1 MITGD
6 QLEIAQEMGRR
17 LGIGDTMYV
26 YDNVTKRL
34 ANEDLIKKET
44 ELNKVVLCADGFAN
58 VFPEH
63 KYEIVRRLQ
72 DLDHMVAMTG
82 KF

>member
-17 LGIGDTMYV
+17 LGIGDSMYV
-26 YDNVTKRL
+26 YDNVMKSLT
-34 ANEDLIKKET
+34 NQDLMKKEI
-44 ELNKVVLCADGFAN
+44 ELNKIVLDADGFAN

>member
-17 LGIGDTMYV
+17 LGIGDAMYV
-26 YDNVTKRL
+26 YDNVLKSI
-34 ANEDLIKKET
+34 ANQDAMKKET
-44 ELNKVVLCADGFAN
+44 ELNAIVLCADGFAN

>member
-17 LGIGDTMYV
+17 LGIGDSMYV
-26 YDNVTKRL
+26 YDNVMKSLT
-34 ANEDLIKKET
+34 NQDLMKKEI
-44 ELNKVVLCADGFAN
+44 ELNKIVLDADGFAN

-72 DLDHMVAMTG
+72 DLDYMVAMTG